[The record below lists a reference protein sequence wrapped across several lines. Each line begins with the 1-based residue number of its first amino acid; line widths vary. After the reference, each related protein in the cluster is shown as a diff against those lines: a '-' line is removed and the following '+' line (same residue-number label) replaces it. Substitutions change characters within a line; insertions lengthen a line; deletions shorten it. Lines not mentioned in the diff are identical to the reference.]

1 MIQQDAFGFG
11 QFVQE
16 RRKRPEITLR
26 GFAEQLDVAPA
37 YMSDIEK
44 GEPLR
49 PDGKIEE
56 IADLLHLT

>member
-16 RRKRPEITLR
+16 RRKRPGITLR

-44 GEPLR
+44 GSRYAPTGRLR
-49 PDGKIEE
+49 RSLIFC
-56 IADLLHLT
+56 T